1 MNKLFSIII
10 LLITFQ
16 FSYCQD
22 SIPYIN
28 KGFVISYKIKRVD
41 ETHSSVWLSIKNSS
55 NENRYVSITKNDLFR
70 ISSEKGAFFDLSN
83 QWNTDPL
90 MNPKMLFHFAQIKK
104 GETYEITRIIY
115 NNNNAELLYV
125 TLEYLSDLEKT
136 AKKLKSI
143 DSSNSIFT
151 LKCKEYVDSAY
162 SKGEIKQLSQ
172 KFTL

>member
-1 MNKLFSIII
+1 MT

-22 SIPYIN
+22 SIPYDN
-28 KGFVISYKIKRVD
+28 KGFVISYKIEKVD

-55 NENRYVSITKNDLFR
+55 NENRYISITKNDLLSL
-70 ISSEKGAFFDLSN
+70 SSEKGAYFDLSN
-83 QWNTDPL
+83 RWNTDPL
-90 MNPKMLFHFAQIKK
+90 MSQKMLFYFAQIKK
-104 GETYEITRIIY
+104 GETYVTSRIIY
-115 NNNNAELLYV
+115 NNNAELLNV
-125 TLEYLSDLEKT
+125 TLEYFSDLDK
-136 AKKLKSI
+136 AFKKLKSI

-151 LKCKEYVDSAY
+151 LKCKEYVDFAY